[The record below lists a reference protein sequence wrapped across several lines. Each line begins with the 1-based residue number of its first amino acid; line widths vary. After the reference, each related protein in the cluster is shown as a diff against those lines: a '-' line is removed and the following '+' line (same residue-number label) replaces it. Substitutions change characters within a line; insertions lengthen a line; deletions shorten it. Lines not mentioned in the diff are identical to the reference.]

1 MTFGCAPVPALMG
14 DGVIDSF
21 SPGAV
26 AQGPVRWGAVS
37 RGVRMRFG
45 FTAGSWRRAA
55 AGRVAGCGGVAAGAV
70 FRRGAWGS
78 SRPVRGRCTLEG
90 GSRAGRF
97 GVFRVIPG
105 FF

>member
-1 MTFGCAPVPALMG
+1 MG
-14 DGVIDSF
+14 GGLPRGSDEVRVHGGVLAEGLL
-21 SPGAV
+21 PG
-26 AQGPVRWGAVS
+26 GSGSS
-37 RGVRMRFG
+37 R
-45 FTAGSWRRAA
+45 T
-55 AGRVAGCGGVAAGAV
+55 GCGGVAAGAV

>member
-1 MTFGCAPVPALMG
+1 MA
-14 DGVIDSF
+14 
-21 SPGAV
+21 GAV
-26 AQGPVRWGAVS
+26 GAVS

-45 FTAGSWRRAA
+45 FTAGSW
-55 AGRVAGCGGVAAGAV
+55 RVAGCGGVAAGAV

-78 SRPVRGRCTLEG
+78 SRPVRWCCTLEG